1 MKGKAIIASLM
12 LLVIAIFAMA
22 SVNAQTVSIDEVEF
36 DDDELTGSTSIRNF
50 EKNQEV
56 EVKVHYSITDDGDGV
71 DESMDEVEIEV
82 ELTGYDNDDRVRDT
96 EYIDEVKEGE
106 SYVERLTLEF
116 PWDMTQDYYT
126 LRVYICPRQGTCT
139 EASYELDVEA
149 EEHGFVIKDVDFS
162 PGLEI
167 EAGRALL
174 TTVRV
179 ENIGDDE
186 DNEGVKVKVSIPELG
201 LSASDYLDE
210 VDEDDSVSSEEL
222 YIRIPSETSAGT
234 YDVEVSVTFDD
245 GDETVS
251 EMYTLTVTAEEA
263 DQEEAAEEETVESK
277 TTVSTPPSPLVMT
290 AGQGG
295 AVFPIVITNVAGDAK
310 TAVISVSGY
319 ESFGSVRLDPSNV
332 VVVGEGQTQTVY
344 MFVSANEDA
353 SGSYTFPVTVTV
365 EGESKQILVTATVAG
380 ADVADDGTSW
390 DSVKEGIKV
399 AVIVLVILLV
409 ILGLIIVV
417 NKLRSQDDE
426 DEEEKSKTYY

>member
-1 MKGKAIIASLM
+1 MVKG
-12 LLVIAIFAMA
+12 
-22 SVNAQTVSIDEVEF
+22 VSIKFKSYFETVPKLLEVTKL
-36 DDDELTGSTSIRNF
+36 DTILKRYNSI
-50 EKNQEV
+50 
-56 EVKVHYSITDDGDGV
+56 
-71 DESMDEVEIEV
+71 
-82 ELTGYDNDDRVRDT
+82 
-96 EYIDEVKEGE
+96 
-106 SYVERLTLEF
+106 
-116 PWDMTQDYYT
+116 
-126 LRVYICPRQGTCT
+126 
-139 EASYELDVEA
+139 
-149 EEHGFVIKDVDFS
+149 VIK
-162 PGLEI
+162 PNLK
-167 EAGRALL
+167 
-174 TTVRV
+174 
-179 ENIGDDE
+179 N
-186 DNEGVKVKVSIPELG
+186 
-201 LSASDYLDE
+201 
-210 VDEDDSVSSEEL
+210 
-222 YIRIPSETSAGT
+222 
-234 YDVEVSVTFDD
+234 
-245 GDETVS
+245 
-251 EMYTLTVTAEEA
+251 
-263 DQEEAAEEETVESK
+263 K

-319 ESFGSVRLDPSNV
+319 ESFGSVRLDPSSV
-332 VVVGEGQTQTVY
+332 VVVEEGQTQTVY